1 MIKPNW
7 EIFSAKFENK
17 EDIFEWFAYLLFCRE
32 FNLAKGWFGFKNQS
46 AIEKNPIEIDDE
58 VIGFQAKFYSTSL
71 SDHKTDF
78 LEMLQK
84 AKRDYPNLNK
94 ILVYT
99 NQLWGQAYDNAQK
112 KMVAPKALYE
122 IKAEATRLGIEL
134 IWREASFFDSE
145 FVCLENDDLSRHFF
159 TEQSMLGWQR
169 FGDWSS
175 TRTDIE
181 AEYFID
187 DNIKVISPNHKDK
200 NELNVVEGI
209 NEIRQQLSKTGKSI
223 RLVGLSGVGK
233 TRFAQALFDERI
245 GENNLEYK
253 VVWYCDLGDSP
264 NPIPE
269 HFIDELI
276 QKNSFSI
283 LIVDNCGQDTHANLT
298 KKIKSKNLSLLTIEY
313 DVKDDSPERTSVYKL
328 KPISSDI
335 VKKVIERHYPH
346 INDLNSRKIAEF
358 SGGNYRLALAIA
370 SNIEQ
375 TENISLL
382 TDNHLFER
390 LFWQNGIKNDQLE
403 KIAQQFSLV
412 YSFNVEDSGE
422 ENSEIDFLA
431 NLAKVDTD
439 IAYEEIEKL
448 RQKDIVQQRS
458 KWRAILPHAVANHL
472 AKQAISKKSITLL
485 NRDFE
490 QMPQRL
496 QRSFIK
502 RLSYLHDQ
510 IKVKQLI
517 QLWLSEEGW
526 LGRKLLNETFDTADI
541 TYLNLLAPIIPEQAL
556 VLLENVHAINP
567 KFLSR
572 ENPSFVEL
580 SRLIRRLAY
589 REENF
594 KQAFELLVYFAKD
607 EKQDEN
613 NNSIKDLITSL
624 FKLYTSETLA
634 NLELKKE
641 VLTNFFKQEDRHTLL
656 LKILQIALNFH
667 EYGVL
672 YNYDDSGE
680 AICYGYQ
687 PKTYKEIWGWVDFL
701 LDLLDKFDIAG
712 NKEVRKIFANSLKQ
726 IIWKSGRT
734 EEAKKY
740 LIKFNERKYFC
751 EVYTKIT
758 EILSYSR
765 NELEKNAPK
774 LLEEIII
781 LQEYLTPKENDI
793 SQLLETYVF
802 IDDNTLYRLHK
813 NDDDQYA
820 LPVNGFESYDDLIE
834 FLATEIKNLDVLNK
848 NVEKLM
854 NAQHGWASNKYLEK
868 LGFSSASV
876 FESVDSCIEKL
887 NEIVIPET
895 LRFSEFL
902 LGLVKSFK
910 DQSSEKYKI
919 LVDYL
924 IENDKF
930 KNVVTRLIFETCKTD
945 DDFLYFSDL
954 IKSRNI
960 GLVNFPRVSFYKDKG
975 KITNTQFELLLD
987 SLVEVCSIEEILY
1000 FLLDECLYQ
1009 EKLDEKYIN
1018 ILIENF
1024 YVVLAKEGN
1033 LDAHS
1038 IAGALKFLL
1047 SLNNYTKI
1055 KVLTDVKKFLNSG
1068 SYISIYRNSNNFRIL
1083 KTCVEQCTKEFIEI
1097 LLEDKSFIEKFW
1109 NRDLL
1114 KILVYANEQEVISWI
1129 GLDQERLN
1137 FWIENSRLFIIKE
1150 SGELI
1155 WLDLLG
1161 KFLTISTSPIE
1172 TLTQIIET
1180 NIFRLMSAQG
1190 SWSEEMRRR
1199 LPSLTALKAQL
1210 TVSHPELLPL
1220 VNQKEAEW
1228 LSRIDIQ
1235 SKKDEQESKERS
1247 ERFDW

>member
-7 EIFSAKFENK
+7 EVFTAKFENQ
-17 EDIFEWFAYLLFCRE
+17 EDVFEWFVYLLFCRE
-32 FNLAKGWFGFKNQS
+32 FSLPKGWFGFKNQS
-46 AIEKNPIEIDDE
+46 AIEKNPIVVGDD

-71 SDHKTDF
+71 SGHKDDF
-78 LEMLQK
+78 LETLQK
-84 AKRDYPNLNK
+84 VKRDYPNLTK

-99 NQLWGQAYDNAQK
+99 NQLWAQAHDNKQK
-112 KMVAPKALYE
+112 MMVAPKALEE
-122 IKAEATRLGIEL
+122 IEEEATKLGIEV

-145 FVCLENDDLSRHFF
+145 FVCLENDDLARHFF
-159 TEQSMLGWQR
+159 TDQPLQGWQR

-175 TRTDIE
+175 TQADIE

-200 NELNVVEGI
+200 NELSVVDGI
-209 NEIRQQLSKTGKSI
+209 NEIRQHLSQAGSSV
-223 RLVGLSGVGK
+223 RLIGLSGVGK
-233 TRFAQALFDERI
+233 TRFAQALFDEHI
-245 GENNLEYK
+245 GENNLDHK
-253 VVWYCDLGDSP
+253 VVWYCDLGNSP

-510 IKVKQLI
+510 IKVQQLI
-517 QLWLSEEGW
+517 QLWLSVDGW
-526 LGRKLLNETFDTADI
+526 LGRKLIDGTCDSTDI

-572 ENPSFVEL
+572 ENPSFAEL

-641 VLTNFFKQEDRHTLL
+641 VLFDLLQQDDQHDFL
-656 LKILQIALNFH
+656 LKIVDKALSFR

-672 YNYDDSGE
+672 YNYDDSSE
-680 AICYGYQ
+680 ATSYGYQ
-687 PKTYKEIWGWVDFL
+687 PKTYGEIWSWVDFL
-701 LDLLDKFDIAG
+701 LGLLEKFDISG
-712 NKEVRKIFANSLKQ
+712 NQKARKIFANNLKQ
-726 IIWKSGRT
+726 IIWESRRI
-734 EEAKKY
+734 EEVSKY
-740 LIKFNERKYFC
+740 LIIFNERKYFS
-751 EVYTKIT
+751 EAYTRVV
-758 EILSYSR
+758 EILNYSKD
-765 NELEKNAPK
+765 ELEQNAPE
-774 LLEEIII
+774 LLVKI
-781 LQEYLTPKENDI
+781 LSIHDYLKPKKSEI
-793 SQLLETYVF
+793 SQLLEAYVF
-802 IDDNTLYRLHK
+802 VDDHTIYRL
-813 NDDDQYA
+813 NRNEDEQYA
-820 LPVNGFESYDDLIE
+820 LPIHGFECYEDLID
-834 FLATEIKNLDVLNK
+834 FLADEIKNIDVLNK
-848 NVEKLM
+848 NFQKLI
-854 NAQHGWASNKYLEK
+854 NANHSWVSSKYLEK
-868 LGFSSASV
+868 LGFSSFNV
-876 FESVDSCIEKL
+876 FENTDAV
-887 NEIVIPET
+887 
-895 LRFSEFL
+895 
-902 LGLVKSFK
+902 
-910 DQSSEKYKI
+910 
-919 LVDYL
+919 
-924 IENDKF
+924 
-930 KNVVTRLIFETCKTD
+930 LIF
-945 DDFLYFSDL
+945 
-954 IKSRNI
+954 
-960 GLVNFPRVSFYKDKG
+960 
-975 KITNTQFELLLD
+975 
-987 SLVEVCSIEEILY
+987 
-1000 FLLDECLYQ
+1000 
-1009 EKLDEKYIN
+1009 
-1018 ILIENF
+1018 
-1024 YVVLAKEGN
+1024 
-1033 LDAHS
+1033 
-1038 IAGALKFLL
+1038 
-1047 SLNNYTKI
+1047 
-1055 KVLTDVKKFLNSG
+1055 
-1068 SYISIYRNSNNFRIL
+1068 
-1083 KTCVEQCTKEFIEI
+1083 
-1097 LLEDKSFIEKFW
+1097 
-1109 NRDLL
+1109 
-1114 KILVYANEQEVISWI
+1114 
-1129 GLDQERLN
+1129 
-1137 FWIENSRLFIIKE
+1137 FII
-1150 SGELI
+1150 
-1155 WLDLLG
+1155 
-1161 KFLTISTSPIE
+1161 
-1172 TLTQIIET
+1172 
-1180 NIFRLMSAQG
+1180 
-1190 SWSEEMRRR
+1190 
-1199 LPSLTALKAQL
+1199 
-1210 TVSHPELLPL
+1210 
-1220 VNQKEAEW
+1220 
-1228 LSRIDIQ
+1228 
-1235 SKKDEQESKERS
+1235 
-1247 ERFDW
+1247 